1 MKTRSSRVGLAIL
14 GVLVVIPVIYVV
26 AFGDYYL
33 MSVATRILIMA
44 VAASSLNLIMG
55 YGNMPS
61 LAHSVFLGIGAYVV
75 GACSYYSRAT
85 EAVWLLNG
93 FFQLA
98 LTLVL
103 SAGVATAVGAVCLRT
118 RGVYFLMTTL
128 ALGQIFYVMA
138 AGAYQLGGDDGMTLD
153 FRSRFPGIDLS
164 NLPTRYLIAV
174 LFLAAVLYATKRLV
188 ESPFG
193 LVLRATRMNAR
204 RVLAT
209 GNEPSRVSLL
219 AFVLSGAV
227 TGVAGFLLANQT
239 DFVSPSIVHWTTAG
253 DLMIAIGI
261 GGLGTILGPVFGTI
275 ALLLAEEVLSSSFTY
290 WQLAF
295 GLLIIAVARF
305 APSGVGGLLRNWW
318 PGRA

>member
-1 MKTRSSRVGLAIL
+1 MSTRSSPLGLALL
-14 GVLVVIPVIYVV
+14 GVLAVVPVVYAVG
-26 AFGDYYL
+26 FGDYYL
-33 MSVATRILIMA
+33 MSVATRIAIMS
-44 VAASSLNLIMG
+44 VAATSLNLIMG

-85 EAVWLLNG
+85 GAAWLLDG

-98 LTLVL
+98 LTLAV
-103 SAGVATAVGAVCLRT
+103 SAGAAAAIGAVCLRT

-128 ALGQIFYVMA
+128 ALGQVFYVMA
-138 AGAYQLGGDDGMTLD
+138 TGAYQFGGDDGMALD
-153 FRSRFPGIDLS
+153 FRSRFPGLDLG
-164 NLPTRYLIAV
+164 NLPIRYGVAV
-174 LFLAAVLYATKRLV
+174 AFLAVVLYATKRLV
-188 ESPFG
+188 DSPFG

-209 GNEPSRVSLL
+209 GNVPNRVSLL
-219 AFVLSGAV
+219 AFVLSGTV
-227 TGVAGFLLANQT
+227 TGVAGLLLANHT
-239 DFVSPSIVHWTTAG
+239 DFVSPSILHWSTAG
-253 DLMIAIGI
+253 DLMIAIAI
-261 GGLGTILGPVFGTI
+261 GGLGTSLGPVFGTI

-295 GLLIIAVARF
+295 GLMIIAVARF
-305 APSGVGGLLRNWW
+305 APGGVSGLLRRWR